1 MVSEF
6 DRRGASRRRA
16 HSCRSR
22 RIVELVLGCL
32 LLPGLLAWAGHA
44 AAETAADDWRP
55 SLAVS
60 LKAQQ
65 QRAEAIITSTLN
77 VDVVSSRDPTPI
89 ALDADEHDDYFTVI
103 VPIELQLQTPAFS
116 LPIADLKP
124 RAFVQA
130 AYQWVPI
137 TDRDFL
143 TEGKFISLPPAPTAA
158 SEGLGGEVR
167 VDLQHQWSLSAGL
180 AFAVEIG
187 GIPIEI
193 RPSVDYVGQW
203 VRADAKAIGVQDVT
217 DQLFSLEDDKSKAVH
232 FFGPRLAVE
241 TDAGRWGPTRL
252 TVFAEGSVYFSR
264 LFGSQQL
271 RGSDSDSGETM
282 SFSYEPDN
290 LLFQIGVGTR
300 IYWDP
305 R

>member
-1 MVSEF
+1 MVSKF
-6 DRRGASRRRA
+6 DRRGASRMRA
-16 HSCRSR
+16 QRGRSR
-22 RIVELVLGCL
+22 RIFERVLNSL
-32 LLPGLLAWAGHA
+32 LRLSLLAGAGHA
-44 AAETAADDWRP
+44 AAETAGDDWRP

-77 VDVVSSRDPTPI
+77 VDVVSPRNPTPI

-103 VPIELQLQTPAFS
+103 VPIELQLQTPAFN
-116 LPIADLKP
+116 LPIADLST

-143 TEGKFISLPPAPTAA
+143 TEGKFVPLPPNPTAA

-180 AFAVEIG
+180 AFAVEIE

-193 RPSVDYVGQW
+193 RPSLDYVGQW
-203 VRADAKAIGVQDVT
+203 VRADARAIGVQDVT
-217 DQLFSLEDDKSKAVH
+217 NQLFSLEDDKSKAVH
-232 FFGPRLAVE
+232 LFGPRLAVE

-252 TVFAEGSVYFSR
+252 TVFAEGAVYFSR
-264 LFGSQQL
+264 AFGSQRL
-271 RGSDSDSGETM
+271 RGSDSDGGETM
-282 SFSYEPDN
+282 SFSYEPDS

-305 R
+305 Q